1 MKQKMNMDKK
11 ATLYFDDDCLLCN
24 GFVQWLI
31 RQDKEE
37 ILHFGT
43 LQSKEGQVLAAD
55 YLKGTA
61 DLSTVIFK
69 EGEKVFTQSTAV
81 LRILRRLGNGWQLLF
96 VFILVPHFIR
106 DGVYRFVARNRYR
119 WFGKKTECLLPDEG
133 LRRRIEK

>member
-1 MKQKMNMDKK
+1 MKQKISPDKK
-11 ATLYFDDDCLLCN
+11 ATVYFDDDCLLCN

-43 LQSKEGQVLAAD
+43 LQSEEGQVLAAD

-81 LRILRRLGNGWQLLF
+81 LRVLRRLGNGWQLLF
-96 VFILVPHFIR
+96 IFILVPRFIR
-106 DGVYRFVARNRYR
+106 DGVYSFVARNRYR
-119 WFGKKTECLLPDEG
+119 FGKKTECLLPDEG
-133 LRRRIEK
+133 LRQRIEK